1 MGKKTIKK
9 QMVKGI
15 LGTFIIIIIAVIV
28 MVNLTANRIL
38 GDNTKNNLESITN
51 QIGETIEEKNKS
63 NVNIIKL
70 LSELSLIK
78 NDQVKVEEKLNGLE
92 KFKEEYGIESISIV
106 DKNGIIH
113 SKDKLDGKNVKS
125 DDFFKDAIEGNLNIS
140 STAYFDEL
148 GKYIVNYSN
157 PIKNDKGIVG
167 ALIISQNAES
177 MSEDLAKIKYVK
189 DGSVNI
195 INRDGDIILSSN
207 FEVVKN
213 EHKQL
218 TEKMKKLVSLKK
230 EDENSKSGGGE
241 YEIDGEKLCFG
252 YSTIDGTDGWTICV
266 NKGYGQILRGL
277 INMRKVLLVI
287 TLIAIILGTSTSLY
301 IARQFN
307 NYVKRVKE
315 ELESMASNDFTLK
328 ERKFKKR
335 DVVEIE
341 EISAAIDNSKKSV
354 SNIINTISESSN
366 VINRQAKGLSEV
378 SNQMLEGSEN
388 IALSVQEAARGNDSQ
403 SSELIRVNE
412 TMKIFEDNIISMNN
426 DVNVIVSGSE
436 KIEIQVEE
444 SNKDM
449 IDLMN
454 SMQDFSS
461 KFDEFNTVIN
471 EVNSRVNSVID
482 ITTVINE
489 IAEQTNLLALNA
501 AIEAAR
507 AGDAGRG
514 FSVVAEEIRKLAE
527 QSKESAVEIKKVI
540 DDVLGESKIMYDSTQ
555 DMNKDMN
562 SQKENVDKA
571 IISFKNIDKFIDDII
586 PKMKNI
592 SNVSIDIRKKSE
604 EIGSDIESS
613 TAVSEEISATT
624 EEISASTEEL
634 NSSCEEVSEAVKILF
649 DLTENLKGEISR
661 FEVEK
666 IN

>member
-15 LGTFIIIIIAVIV
+15 LGTFIVIIIAVIV

-38 GDNTKNNLESITN
+38 GDNTKNNLEAITN

-63 NVNIIKL
+63 NINIIKL
-70 LSELSLIK
+70 LSELNLIK

-113 SKDKLDGKNVKS
+113 SKDKLNSKNVKS
-125 DDFFKDAIEGNLNIS
+125 DDFFKDTMDGNLNIT
-140 STAYFDEL
+140 STTYSDEL

-157 PIKNDKGIVG
+157 PIKNDKGIIGILV
-167 ALIISQNAES
+167 ISQNAES
-177 MSEDLAKIKYVK
+177 MSEELTKIEYAK
-189 DGSVNI
+189 DGNINI
-195 INRDGDIILSSN
+195 IDKDGNIILSSD
-207 FEVVKN
+207 FEVIKN
-213 EHKQL
+213 EHKEL
-218 TEKMKKLVSLKK
+218 NEKMKKLVSLKK
-230 EDENSKSGGGE
+230 GDENKSGGGE
-241 YEIDGEKLCFG
+241 YEIDGKKLCFG
-252 YSTIDGTDGWTICV
+252 YSTIDGTDGWTVCV

-287 TLIAIILGTSTSLY
+287 TLIAVLVGICTSLY
-301 IARQFN
+301 ISRQFN
-307 NYVKRVKE
+307 NYVNRVKE
-315 ELESMASNDFTLK
+315 ELENMANNDFTLK

-366 VINRQAKGLSEV
+366 VINRQARGLSEV

-412 TMKIFEDNIISMNN
+412 TMKMFEDSIIAMNN

-436 KIEIQVEE
+436 KIEVQVEE

-454 SMQDFSS
+454 SMQNFSS

-482 ITTVINE
+482 ITKVINE

-571 IISFKNIDKFIDDII
+571 IISFRNIDKFIDDII